1 VRREAEV
8 DETPF
13 GRYRLVE
20 LLGRGGMG
28 EVWRAHDTATD
39 RIVAIKV
46 LPAHLSDDEMFQQR
60 FRREA
65 HAATRLNNPHV
76 IPIHDYGEIDGRLY
90 VSMQLIEGHDL
101 QEVLAQ
107 GQLSPTRAVGIV
119 EQIAKA
125 LHAAHKIGLVH
136 RDVKPSN
143 ILLDEDDFAYLID
156 FGIAHAPGDTR
167 LTSAGFTM
175 GTIHYIAPE
184 RLGDDPIDDAR
195 GDIYALACV
204 LYECLTGR
212 PPFIGTSMGSLV
224 AAHLNSPP
232 PQPSTSQPNIPPQLD
247 KVIAR
252 GMAKDPDERYP
263 TTVELADAA
272 RDAIA
277 VPMQF
282 SGPSVAATPDAEAT
296 GQAPTRPAP
305 TGRPPQPA
313 HRKNGTRRLSR
324 RTKIAIVASAVAIVA
339 VIAAAVGMP
348 AIAGHRPSGSSPTSA
363 APPPTSSAPA
373 HSAQTVL
380 PFTGLSGPKGVAV
393 DAAGNLY
400 VVDPGDNR
408 VLKLPAGSS
417 TQTALPFTGL
427 KEPYDVA
434 VDAAGN
440 VYVVDPNNRRV
451 LKLPAGSSTQEVVPF
466 TDLKEPGSVA
476 ADAVGNLYL
485 ADYGNDR
492 VLKLPADSSAQEVL
506 PFTGL
511 KEPSCVA
518 VDAAGNLYVAATGN
532 DWVLKLPAGS
542 SAQEV
547 LPFTG
552 LKEPSEV
559 TVDAAGNLYV
569 VDPGNKRVLK
579 LPAGSATQ
587 ELLPFTDLKEPNDV
601 AVDAAGNVYV
611 TDGSNDRV
619 LKLPAR

>member
-1 VRREAEV
+1 M
-8 DETPF
+8 DGTPF

-65 HAATRLNNPHV
+65 HAAAKLNTPHV
-76 IPIHDYGEIDGRLY
+76 IPIYDYGEIDGRLY
-90 VSMQLIEGHDL
+90 VSMRLIEGHDL
-101 QEVLAQ
+101 QEVLAR
-107 GQLSPTRAVGIV
+107 GPLTPARAVRII

-156 FGIAHAPGDTR
+156 FGIARALEDAR
-167 LTSAGFTM
+167 LTSTGYTV
-175 GTIHYIAPE
+175 GTVHYIAPE
-184 RLGDDPIDDAR
+184 RLGDHPTDDAR
-195 GDIYALACV
+195 ADIYALTCV
-204 LYECLTGR
+204 LYECLTGQ
-212 PPFIGTSMGSLV
+212 PPFVGASMGSLV
-224 AAHLNSPP
+224 AAHLNTPP
-232 PQPSTSQPNIPPQLD
+232 PQPSTSQPNVPPQLD
-247 KVIAR
+247 KVIAK
-252 GMAKDPDERYP
+252 GMAKDADQRYA

-272 RDAIA
+272 HDVIA
-277 VPMQF
+277 VPIRF
-282 SGPSVAATPDAEAT
+282 SDPRVPSTQHADWTNQP
-296 GQAPTRPAP
+296 PTQSAP
-305 TGRPPQPA
+305 TGPPPQRA
-313 HRKNGTRRLSR
+313 RHKQRARGLSR
-324 RTKIAIVASAVAIVA
+324 LTKIALIASAVAIVA

-348 AIAGHRPSGSSPTSA
+348 AIVGHGPSGSSPTSSES
-363 APPPTSSAPA
+363 PTTSSERT

-400 VVDPGDNR
+400 VVDPGNNR
-408 VLKLPAGSS
+408 VLKLPAGSA
-417 TQTALPFTGL
+417 TETALPFTGL

-434 VDAAGN
+434 VDAADN
-440 VYVVDPNNRRV
+440 LYVVDPNNRRV
-451 LKLPAGSSTQEVVPF
+451 LKLPAGSTTQEVLPF
-466 TDLKEPGSVA
+466 TDLNDPGAVA
-476 ADAVGNLYL
+476 ADAAGNLYL

-492 VLKLPADSSAQEVL
+492 VLKLPAGSTTQEVL

-511 KEPSCVA
+511 KDPSGVA

-542 SAQEV
+542 ATQEV

-552 LKEPSEV
+552 LKEPNELA
-559 TVDAAGNLYV
+559 VDAAGNLYV

-587 ELLPFTDLKEPNDV
+587 EVLPFTDLKQPNGV
-601 AVDAAGNVYV
+601 AVDAAGNLYV